1 MILEYLSLCPAWTM
15 TSPRPPQDLPLAC
28 LNLNSTALQPE
39 KVSGLRSMDLALRW
53 DKGHMS
59 FLKSLHLVKA
69 VAVEDLQAKLSL
81 APAPSM
87 TFDPNQLNKRKVRK
101 GSDPIHNRC

>member
-1 MILEYLSLCPAWTM
+1 MGF
-15 TSPRPPQDLPLAC
+15 LAYRSAVLFVC
-28 LNLNSTALQPE
+28 IGFLALQPE

-59 FLKSLHLVKA
+59 FLKSLHLVEA

-87 TFDPNQLNKRKVRK
+87 TFDPNQSNKRKVRK
-101 GSDPIHNRC
+101 GSDPIHNRS

>member
-1 MILEYLSLCPAWTM
+1 MGFLAYRGAILLVCIGFL
-15 TSPRPPQDLPLAC
+15 
-28 LNLNSTALQPE
+28 ALQPE

-53 DKGHMS
+53 DKGHFS
-59 FLKSLHLVKA
+59 FLNSLHVVKA

-81 APAPSM
+81 APAPAM
-87 TFDPNQLNKRKVRK
+87 TFDPSQSNKRKVRK